1 MSIKV
6 NNINKEKEIHKHYIK
21 DYMGFLDSDNDF
33 YLIDGE
39 TLEIVHIHDSGCN
52 VHCTNNYD
60 TIEDF
65 LAVEFGYDCELQK
78 VFIDNADYEIIIN
91 C

>member
-6 NNINKEKEIHKHYIK
+6 NNINEQKEIRKHYIK
-21 DYMGFLDSDNDF
+21 DYVGFLDSDNDF
-33 YLIDGE
+33 YLIDDE
-39 TLEIVHIHDSGCN
+39 TFEIVRIRSSGCG
-52 VHCTNNYD
+52 VYRTDGYD

-65 LAVEFGYDCELQK
+65 LAVEFGYDCGLQK
-78 VFIDNADYEIIIN
+78 VFINSADYEIIIN

>member
-6 NNINKEKEIHKHYIK
+6 NNINKQKEILKHYIR
-21 DYMGFLDSDNDF
+21 DYIGFLDSDNDF

-39 TLEIVHIHDSGCN
+39 TYEIVHLHGSGVN
-52 VHCTNNYD
+52 VHCTKDYD

-78 VFIDNADYEIIIN
+78 VFTNSTDYEIIVN

>member
-6 NNINKEKEIHKHYIK
+6 NNINKQKEILKHYIR
-21 DYMGFLDSDNDF
+21 DYIGFLDSDNDF

-39 TLEIVHIHDSGCN
+39 TLEIVHIHSSGCN
-52 VHCTNNYD
+52 VHSTDEYD

-65 LAVEFGYDCELQK
+65 LAVEFGNDCELQK
-78 VFIDNADYEIIIN
+78 VFTISTDYEMIVN

>member
-6 NNINKEKEIHKHYIK
+6 NNINKQKEIRKHCIK
-21 DYMGFLDSDNDF
+21 DYIGFLDSDNDF
-33 YLIDGE
+33 YLIDNE
-39 TLEIVHIHDSGCN
+39 MYEIVRINSSGCS
-52 VHCTNNYD
+52 VYRTDDCD

-65 LAVEFGYDCELQK
+65 LEGEFGWNCELQK
-78 VFIDNADYEIIIN
+78 VFINSTDYEIIIN

>member
-6 NNINKEKEIHKHYIK
+6 NNINEQKEIHVHYIK
-21 DYMGFLDSDNDF
+21 DYIGFLDSDNDF

-39 TLEIVHIHDSGCN
+39 TLEIVHIHSSGCN
-52 VHCTNNYD
+52 VHHTNDYD

-65 LAVEFGYDCELQK
+65 LAVEFGYDCRLQK
-78 VFIDNADYEIIIN
+78 VFMNSADYEMIVN

>member
-6 NNINKEKEIHKHYIK
+6 NNINEQEEIRKHYIK
-21 DYMGFLDSDNDF
+21 DYIGFLDSDNDF
-33 YLIDGE
+33 YLIDSE
-39 TLEIVHIHDSGCN
+39 THEIVHLHSSGCN
-52 VHCTNNYD
+52 VLCTDYYE

-65 LAVEFGYDCELQK
+65 LAKEFGQDCSLQK
-78 VFIDNADYEIIIN
+78 VFRHRTDYEIIVN